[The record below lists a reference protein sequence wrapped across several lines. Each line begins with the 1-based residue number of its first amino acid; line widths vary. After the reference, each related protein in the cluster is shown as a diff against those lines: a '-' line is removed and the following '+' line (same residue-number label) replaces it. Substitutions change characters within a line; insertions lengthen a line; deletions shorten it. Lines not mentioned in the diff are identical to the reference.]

1 MSAQRFILESVSSG
15 LTINSKGSA
24 TDEYALRFEG
34 GAVGRGSAPLGETRS
49 RYEAE
54 AGDIG
59 ARSVIHALTADGIL
73 GSALSQAEFDQYLA
87 RNVSRIGSS
96 AVFSLSCAFF
106 EAALTSAGG
115 CGRPEQAVPPRFCL
129 NILNGGRHAY
139 TNPVLSDFHEYLLL
153 PRHADMAMLLDDHR
167 SIQDRVRERLSATE
181 TTRVN
186 GNVVH
191 VLGGQGNRDCIEFLL
206 GVLEQLGLSQRYGL
220 MIDAAAGQLWDGS
233 ACYAL
238 DLAEQRSLV
247 PDELEEYWAGIIAD
261 YPLALLEDPFAEHD
275 LERWSS
281 LAATASDCSIAGD
294 DLHSGD
300 PERIRQLLDSDCMTA
315 MVLKPDQAGTISAT
329 LAAAELTRAAG
340 VPLLLSHR
348 SISTDS
354 LVLAHLMVHCGI
366 EIAKFGPLLSDF
378 SSILKMNEVLRA
390 TRERLVTGQ
399 VEDAL
404 DHVGSG
410 AYAEG

>member
-15 LTINSKGSA
+15 LTVNSKGSA
-24 TDEYALRFEG
+24 MDEYALRFEG

-54 AGDIG
+54 GGGIE
-59 ARSVIHALTADGIL
+59 ARSVIQALTADGIL
-73 GSALSQAEFDQYLA
+73 GSALSQAEFDQYLVANLA
-87 RNVSRIGSS
+87 RMGSS

-106 EAALTSAGG
+106 EAELKSSSAYT
-115 CGRPEQAVPPRFCL
+115 RPDRAVPPRFCL

-153 PRHADMAMLLDDHR
+153 PRHADIAMLLEDHR
-167 SIQDRVRERLSATE
+167 SIQDRVRDRLSATE

-191 VLGGQGNRDCIEFLL
+191 VLGGQGNRDCIELLL
-206 GVLEQLGLSQRYGL
+206 GVLDDLGLSQRYGL
-220 MIDAAAGQLWDGS
+220 MIDAAASQLWNGS
-233 ACYAL
+233 AYAL
-238 DLAEQRSLV
+238 DLAEKKV
-247 PDELEEYWAGIIAD
+247 FCPEELEDYWAGIIAD

-281 LAATASDCSIAGD
+281 LAATAGDCSIAGD
-294 DLHSGD
+294 DVHSGD
-300 PERIRQLLDSDCMTA
+300 PERIRQLLDSACMTA
-315 MVLKPDQAGTISAT
+315 TVLKPDQAGTISAT
-329 LAAAELTRAAG
+329 LAAVELTRAAA
-340 VPLLLSHR
+340 VPLVLSHR
-348 SISTDS
+348 SVSTDS
-354 LVLAHLMVHCGI
+354 LVLAHLMVDCGI

-378 SSILKMNEVLRA
+378 SSILKMNEVLRM
-390 TRERLVTGQ
+390 TRDRNVAGR

-404 DHVGSG
+404 ERVTSSAHAKG
-410 AYAEG
+410 